1 MRKALIFAVAA
12 LMSLTAHAE
21 LTEQELDNFVYQ
33 PKYSS
38 VSLSPDGKRLAANV
52 RVGDDYN
59 MVIMDITEP
68 RKPKVT
74 YQFKQIND
82 ESIVGIRWVSDK
94 RLLYQTTDTRSIQKE
109 EQLTGRIYAID
120 YNGKRGAL
128 VMGPTTGRS
137 IFLLN
142 NIVSRLPEE
151 KRNILAMTSSV
162 FGDRAQQLE
171 RINIYTGVHD
181 VVATSPFSRGGLFT
195 DSKGRARFASMQ
207 DESDLKV
214 YYAYRASE
222 DSDWVKFEN
231 PFEAD
236 VQFLD
241 INEDGSK
248 ILMIRN
254 DTFKTG
260 VVELDTATMAHRV
273 ISENPK
279 SSVRSIIWNRTNEDD
294 VTIEGVVYEPGEPVV
309 DFVNSDSN
317 LVRTYKR
324 LMASFPGH
332 RVVLSGGREEQTKRL
347 LTVYSDRQPPRY
359 FLFDMEAFT
368 AQYLFDQRPGVDA
381 DEMAP
386 RKPYWITAR
395 DGVDFQLFVTRKEDV
410 EGPQPTVF
418 VIHGGPF
425 GINDSWSF
433 DAEAQLL
440 ASKGFTVIQPNFRG
454 SGGRGQQFT
463 TMGYKKWGLE
473 MQDDITDATQWAFE
487 QGIADPERT
496 CIYGWS
502 YGGYATLA
510 AVTKEPELYTC
521 AYAMAGVYDIP
532 QLYRRGDTNDTRGGR
547 EFMRQAVGESREDM
561 IARSPAYH
569 VENIVTPLF
578 LAHGK
583 ADIRVP
589 IQQYTVLAKNLDEA
603 GVEYESLLI
612 SNEAHTL
619 YAPESRRAY
628 YNALTDF
635 LGQHLGPNAPGKSGQ
650 YASVE

>member
-463 TMGYKKWGLE
+463 TMGYKKWGL
-473 MQDDITDATQWAFE
+473 
-487 QGIADPERT
+487 
-496 CIYGWS
+496 
-502 YGGYATLA
+502 
-510 AVTKEPELYTC
+510 
-521 AYAMAGVYDIP
+521 
-532 QLYRRGDTNDTRGGR
+532 
-547 EFMRQAVGESREDM
+547 
-561 IARSPAYH
+561 
-569 VENIVTPLF
+569 
-578 LAHGK
+578 
-583 ADIRVP
+583 
-589 IQQYTVLAKNLDEA
+589 
-603 GVEYESLLI
+603 
-612 SNEAHTL
+612 
-619 YAPESRRAY
+619 
-628 YNALTDF
+628 
-635 LGQHLGPNAPGKSGQ
+635 
-650 YASVE
+650 